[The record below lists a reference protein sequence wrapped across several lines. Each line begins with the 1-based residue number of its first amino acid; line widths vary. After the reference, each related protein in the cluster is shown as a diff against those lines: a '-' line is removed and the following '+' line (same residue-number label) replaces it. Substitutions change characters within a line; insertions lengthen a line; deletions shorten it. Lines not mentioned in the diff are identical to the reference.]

1 MKILSFQK
9 KQHEKF
15 ECLTFISFKILKK
28 CLRGYLF
35 SFYMTK
41 NEDNLFCKQEKWR
54 KIRVSYAMLWKIM
67 KSYLQKILTRL
78 LNFRILVVTDL

>member
-1 MKILSFQK
+1 M
-9 KQHEKF
+9 
-15 ECLTFISFKILKK
+15 TFISFKILKK

-41 NEDNLFCKQEKWR
+41 NADNLFGKQEKWR
-54 KIRVSYAMLWKIM
+54 KIRVFYVMMWKIM
-67 KSYLQKILTRL
+67 KSCPQKILTRL

>member
-1 MKILSFQK
+1 MFAR
-9 KQHEKF
+9 
-15 ECLTFISFKILKK
+15 ISIFFLHD
-28 CLRGYLF
+28 
-35 SFYMTK
+35 K
-41 NEDNLFCKQEKWR
+41 NENIIFCKQEKWR

>member
-1 MKILSFQK
+1 MTS
-9 KQHEKF
+9 
-15 ECLTFISFKILKK
+15 ISFKILKK

-41 NEDNLFCKQEKWR
+41 NENIIFCKQEKWR
-54 KIRVSYAMLWKIM
+54 KIRVFYAMMWKIM

>member
-1 MKILSFQK
+1 MTS
-9 KQHEKF
+9 
-15 ECLTFISFKILKK
+15 ISFKILKK

-35 SFYMTK
+35 SFDMTK
-41 NEDNLFCKQEKWR
+41 NKDNLFCKHEKWR
-54 KIRVSYAMLWKIM
+54 KIRVSYAIMWKIM

>member
-1 MKILSFQK
+1 MTS
-9 KQHEKF
+9 
-15 ECLTFISFKILKK
+15 ISFKILKK

-35 SFYMTK
+35 SFDMTK
-41 NEDNLFCKQEKWR
+41 NEDNLFCKHEKWR
-54 KIRVSYAMLWKIM
+54 KIRVSHAIMWKIM